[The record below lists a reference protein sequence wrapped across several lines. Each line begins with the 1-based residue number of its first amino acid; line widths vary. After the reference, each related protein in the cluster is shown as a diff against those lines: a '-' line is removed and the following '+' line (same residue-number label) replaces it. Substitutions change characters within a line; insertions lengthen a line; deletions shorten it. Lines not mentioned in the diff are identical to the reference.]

1 MMEYIENFN
10 KNNSEGINLKIDL
23 HLHTKRIKSGDSPK
37 RNITPEKFVK
47 TLKENEVVVSAI
59 TNHNHFDMD
68 EYNEIIN
75 HDPDLV
81 VFPGIELDVK
91 NNENH
96 HHIIVICN
104 PNIKKDFKNTFD
116 GDSNRDYDSYYL
128 KYDEFIEKIKQFNNK
143 DIIIIPHFLDKD
155 KKRALNKKSKED
167 LKSSLKEYLVIL
179 EPGKLHT
186 MGIINAH
193 NELSLTGSD
202 VTDWS
207 QYNINNVPDIKFKIS
222 SFSRFYE
229 LATETT
235 TFISQYLKNTDQK
248 YIETAVHHQKL
259 KNKLSIYKD
268 INIIFGEKGSGK
280 TKLLRTYIHPFFHEQ
295 NSKVFLHEGKDY
307 DKKYTELISNYKKSV
322 TPNEEIVNAIHR
334 ELEFILNYK
343 EEPIANVVEQL
354 KIYYSNSRANRNAKI
369 LKKKEA
375 KFSNTS
381 VKKFPEILQNLQNDI
396 GKIIAVETLNK
407 KAREEHSREKLSL
420 TRELFKLSN
429 DVNENAINTY
439 KNVFINEKT
448 ESLLDNIKSSVQKK
462 TGEESKP
469 GEIGFAKLVSSR
481 LNRVQKNISL
491 IKNLENIREQKI
503 HKLGYIP
510 NKGDAYIKVSI
521 ELLGKDEQYPDRK
534 LFNRITIVNNRNIMR
549 KIYDFS
555 FDDFKNIN
563 EYYTLDEKTI
573 DPSSFLKDTL
583 SKDSYIAINGNDS
596 YTPSEGEKAIITISG
611 LLEDET
617 YDAYLFDEIERGLG
631 QKYITD
637 YVIPKLKELRD
648 KGKYIIV
655 ATHNSNIAINTLPS
669 QTVFCDYKT
678 DTNNIYYAGNMY
690 SNKLLGLDSEDLLD
704 WQSKAL
710 MHLEGSEE
718 MFNRRRNIYGN
729 EK

>member
-1 MMEYIENFN
+1 M
-10 KNNSEGINLKIDL
+10 KIDL

-68 EYNEIIN
+68 EYNEVIN
-75 HDPDLV
+75 QDPELV

-104 PNIKKDFKNTFD
+104 PNIRKEFKNIFD
-116 GDSNRDYDSYYL
+116 GNPNRDYDSHYL
-128 KYDEFIEKIKQFNNK
+128 EYEDFLKNVKKFNNK

-155 KKRALNKKSKED
+155 KNRALNKKSKED

-179 EPGKLHT
+179 ETGKLYT

-193 NELSLTGSD
+193 NELALTGSD
-202 VTDWS
+202 VMDWS
-207 QYNINNVPDIKFKIS
+207 QYNVEKIPDIKFKIS

-235 TFISQYLKNTDQK
+235 TFINQYLKSSEK
-248 YIETAVHHQKL
+248 KCIETAVHHQKL

-280 TKLLRTYIHPFFHEQ
+280 TKLLKTYIYPFFQEQ

-307 DKKYTELISNYKKSV
+307 DKKYTELITNYKKSV
-322 TPNEEIVNAIHR
+322 TPNEEIENAIHKQ
-334 ELEFILNYK
+334 LEDILKYK
-343 EEPIANVVEQL
+343 EEPIINIIEQL
-354 KIYYSNSRANRNAKI
+354 KKYYSNSRANKNAKM

-381 VKKFPEILQNLQNDI
+381 VSSFPEILQNLQRDI
-396 GKIIAVETLNK
+396 KKIKAVETLNTEI
-407 KAREEHSREKLSL
+407 REVENQEKLSL

-429 DVNENAINTY
+429 EVTEAAITTY
-439 KNVFINEKT
+439 KNIFIKEKT
-448 ESLLDNIKSSVQKK
+448 ESLLANIKSSVQKK

-481 LNRVQKNISL
+481 LNRVKNNTSL
-491 IKNLENIREQKI
+491 IINFENIKEQKI

-510 NKGDAYIKVSI
+510 NKGDAHIKVSI
-521 ELLGKDEQYPDRK
+521 EVLGKDEQYNERR
-534 LFNRITIVNNRNIMR
+534 LFNRKTIVNNRNIMK
-549 KIYDFS
+549 KIHEFS
-555 FDDFKNIN
+555 FENFNKIN
-563 EYYTLDEKTI
+563 EYYTLDEKSV
-573 DPSSFLKDTL
+573 DPSSFLEDTL
-583 SKDSYIAINGNDS
+583 SKDSYIEINGNND
-596 YTPSEGEKAIITISG
+596 YDPSEGEKAIITISG

-617 YDAYLFDEIERGLG
+617 YDAYIFDEIERGLG

-637 YVIPKLKELRD
+637 YIIPKLKKLRD
-648 KGKYIIV
+648 RGKYIIV

-690 SNKLLGLDSEDLLD
+690 SNMLLGLDRDDLLD
-704 WQSKAL
+704 WQNKAL
-710 MHLEGSEE
+710 IHLEGSEE
-718 MFNRRRNIYGN
+718 MFNRRSNIYGN